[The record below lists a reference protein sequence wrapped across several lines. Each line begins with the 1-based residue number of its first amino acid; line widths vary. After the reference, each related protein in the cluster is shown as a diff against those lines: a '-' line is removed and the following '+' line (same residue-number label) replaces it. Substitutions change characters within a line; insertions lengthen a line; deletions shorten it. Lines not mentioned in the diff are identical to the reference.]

1 MKNIILPITLAIAF
15 LALPATPTHAY
26 SQAPVNGDGNNRF
39 CKDPTP
45 VPEPGSFAL
54 VGIGLLAL
62 SGFVLVGRK
71 KSAQADNR

>member
-15 LALPATPTHAY
+15 LVLPAMPAHAY
-26 SQAPVNGDGNNRF
+26 SQAPVNGDGNNRY

-54 VGIGLLAL
+54 VGAGLLAL
-62 SGFVLVGRK
+62 SGFVLLGRK
-71 KSAQADNR
+71 KLGHADNR